1 MKVMRPFARII
12 LIVLAPL
19 CLLVYASPGKAA
31 ILLPRM
37 GAVIELEPVNTTDPW
52 EDRSLRVQ
60 WVLARLQNEGHRV
73 WLLDP
78 QGPLG
83 ECQVLYLDG
92 PGFKT
97 SLSPFGAS

>member
-1 MKVMRPFARII
+1 MKVMRPFARTV
-12 LIVLAPL
+12 LTALAPL
-19 CLLVYASPGKAA
+19 YLLATALPAKTAMV
-31 ILLPRM
+31 LPRM
-37 GAVIELEPVNTTDPW
+37 GAVIELEPVNATDPW